1 MEIIIAEHAG
11 FCGGV
16 KRAVLLAES
25 TLKEE
30 KQAYGLG
37 PLVHN
42 RHVVEKLGE
51 MGLKDALKEEPASD
65 AVIIS
70 RSHGI
75 CKETKAALEEKGH
88 RIVDTTCPSL
98 IKMYEKLEEM
108 TEKGYNVIII
118 GDSMHPEVV
127 ALSSRTDYKAT
138 VVNSEEEAK
147 AVTGLTDVFVL
158 SQTTNREEKFEQ
170 LSALI
175 AANNQ
180 NVVILNTICNA
191 TRLRQEACAEIAK
204 EVDAMIVIG
213 GAHSS
218 NTQKLAQVA
227 SQYCKRVYPIES
239 AVDLPI
245 DQLVKMKRIGITAGA
260 STPDWLIEEVVKRMD
275 NYSKD
280 EFMEQ
285 VEDTMKPVHP
295 REIIEGEVIY
305 VTDSEVM
312 VNINYKSDGIIKQDE
327 LSENTNAKPKD
338 LFTPGQTI
346 EVYVIKLDDGEGN
359 VILSSRRVEKYKNWQ
374 KLMDIHEAGET
385 VEATIEKDVKG
396 GLLVTT
402 MGINGFIPGSHVDT
416 HYVRDLSA
424 FVGQTVEAKIIS
436 IDERKRRLVLS
447 RKVVIEAEKERI
459 LDEAWEKIH
468 VGDVVTGKVARLTD
482 FGAFIDLGGVDGLL
496 HVSDISWK
504 RLKHP
509 SDALTVGDEIEV
521 KILRANRETNR
532 ISLGRKQLLD
542 KPFDEFVKN
551 NEVGDI
557 VPGTVVNMLDFG
569 AFVRMKEGVEG
580 LVHVSQISHE
590 RVEKP
595 SDELN
600 IGQEIEVK
608 ILDINQE
615 AQRIGLS
622 IKETKPQEKKERP
635 QRQSRRTAQFEQ
647 QPGQQQHQP
656 RRPRRQTVE
665 KRSTPVFKGDDFE
678 NTIGSLV
685 DFDFDMLDL
694 GEPVADAPETAPE
707 EQMVEEQN
715 TEEAV
720 ETETVE
726 PAAAEENE
734 ETVAED
740 TEEVPE
746 TATEESET
754 EETVAEE
761 ETAEEDTETEA

>member
-16 KRAVLLAES
+16 KRAVRMAEDALQRED
-25 TLKEE
+25 T
-30 KQAYGLG
+30 AYALG

-42 RHVVEKLGE
+42 RHVVQRLQEHGMRDLE
-51 MGLKDALKEEPASD
+51 KEEPADES
-65 AVIIS
+65 VIVS

-75 CKETKAALEEKGH
+75 CRETKEALLARGH
-88 RIVDTTCPSL
+88 MVVDTTCPSL
-98 IKMYEKLEEM
+98 LKMYKKLEEM

-118 GDSMHPEVV
+118 GDSMHPEVI
-127 ALSSRTDYKAT
+127 ALASQTNYEAII
-138 VVNSEEEAK
+138 VNSEEEAE
-147 AVTGLTDVFVL
+147 AVSGLTDVFIL

-191 TRLRQEACAEIAK
+191 TRLRQEACAEIAR

-213 GAHSS
+213 GSHSS

-227 SQYCKRVYPIES
+227 SLHCERVYPIES

-245 DQLVKMKRIGITAGA
+245 DQLVKLKKIGITAGA
-260 STPDWLIEEVVKRMD
+260 STPDWLIEEVVERMD

-280 EFMEQ
+280 DFMEQ

-295 REIIEGEVIY
+295 KEIIQGEVIY
-305 VTDSEVM
+305 VTDNEVM

-327 LSENTNAKPKD
+327 LAEDSDAKPKD
-338 LFTPGQTI
+338 LFTPGQQI

-359 VILSSRRVEKYKNWQ
+359 VILSTRRVEKYKNWQ
-374 KLMDIHEAGET
+374 KLMDMHEADET

-396 GLLVTT
+396 GLLVNV

-416 HYVRDLSA
+416 HYVRDLQS
-424 FVGQTVEAKIIS
+424 FIGQTVTTKIIS
-436 IDERKRRLVLS
+436 IDEKKRRLVLS
-447 RKVVIEAEKERI
+447 RKVVIEAEKQKL
-459 LDEAWEKIH
+459 LDEAWENIT

-509 SDALTVGDEIEV
+509 SDALTAGEDIEV

-532 ISLGRKQLLD
+532 ISLGRKQLMD
-542 KPFDEFVKN
+542 KPFDEFAKN

-557 VPGTVVNMLDFG
+557 VKGTVVNLLDFG
-569 AFVRMKEGVEG
+569 AFVRLKEGVEG

-600 IGQEIEVK
+600 VGDEIEVK
-608 ILDINQE
+608 IMDINTEGQK
-615 AQRIGLS
+615 IGLS
-622 IKETKPQEKKERP
+622 IKETKPQERKERP
-635 QRQSRRTAQFEQ
+635 QRTERRTAQFENQPPRQ
-647 QPGQQQHQP
+647 QQP
-656 RRPRRQTVE
+656 RRQRRQPE
-665 KRSTPVFKGDDFE
+665 KRSEPAYKGDDFE

-685 DFDFDMLDL
+685 DFDFGMLDF
-694 GEPVADAPETAPE
+694 GSETEDTATETAQEPAA
-707 EQMVEEQN
+707 EEQN
-715 TEEAV
+715 TETAAV
-720 ETETVE
+720 DT
-726 PAAAEENE
+726 AEETNE
-734 ETVAED
+734 ETSED
-740 TEEVPE
+740 NVQEEANTWDGEVEPVEEEVVEEAAE
-746 TATEESET
+746 TADDE
-754 EETVAEE
+754 
-761 ETAEEDTETEA
+761 ETEA